1 MDAPKIVSQLEVV
14 SRLENDINIAFET
27 IEEHLKNLGHSEAK
41 RLFLAA
47 TKYPKEDYDYS
58 GESESFIRAYSASK
72 NVKDALVGMGV
83 EVVITK
89 LIAQQ
94 QAAQGSAPV
103 DEVNEAFEEAL
114 KASEGSAIGTDIGT
128 GLIIDDTLPKAAPK
142 KRRTKKAE

>member
-89 LIAQQ
+89 LIEQQ
-94 QAAQGSAPV
+94 QAAQGLGSTETDVPV
-103 DEVNEAFEEAL
+103 VEDKFEQLNESLDAL
-114 KASEGSAIGTDIGT
+114 ITET
-128 GLIIDDTLPKAAPK
+128 GWDDKQLPKAAPK
-142 KRRTKKAE
+142 KRKTKKAE